1 MGIFDWL
8 TWRSRRDR
16 DLQDEIAAHLTMATR
31 DRVADGADPE
41 VARLAARKEFGNV
54 TLTREATRLTW
65 GGLWIERLADVARDT
80 AYAFR
85 LLLRSPGYTATVV
98 GVVAVGIACNVI
110 VFSLYK
116 ALALTPLAG
125 VPGSGSLYYVGER
138 PTSGQPLPLS
148 YPDYKDIRTR
158 AWPTLAGSSVQR
170 VIVGEGARG
179 QLASIEF

>member
-31 DRVADGADPE
+31 DRVADGADPDS
-41 VARLAARKEFGNV
+41 ARFAARKEFGNV
-54 TLTREATRLTW
+54 TLMREATRLTW

-85 LLLRSPGYTATVV
+85 LLVRSPSYSATVIA
-98 GVVAVGIACNVI
+98 VVAVGIACNVI

-116 ALALTPLAG
+116 ALALAPLAG
-125 VPGSGSLYYVGER
+125 VANSGSLYYVGE
-138 PTSGQPLPLS
+138 QPITGPPMPLS
-148 YPDYKDIRTR
+148 YLEYKDIRDR
-158 AWPTLAGSSVQR
+158 AFPTLAGS
-170 VIVGEGARG
+170 
-179 QLASIEF
+179 